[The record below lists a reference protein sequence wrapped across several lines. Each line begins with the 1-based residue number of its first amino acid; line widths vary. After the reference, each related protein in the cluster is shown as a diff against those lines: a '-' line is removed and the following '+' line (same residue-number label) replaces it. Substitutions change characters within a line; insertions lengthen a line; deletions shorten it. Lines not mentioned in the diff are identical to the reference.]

1 MICTLIE
8 SFQNCGDTKD
18 VLEAFINIEFYVHS
32 WINVVLARIYMK
44 KIAVNVT
51 SAIDDWSFSSRE
63 KQSYLIM
70 TGYARISRMIA
81 VTQLIIG
88 FIAISVYLIAIVLN
102 KQQVM
107 FSL

>member
-1 MICTLIE
+1 
-8 SFQNCGDTKD
+8 
-18 VLEAFINIEFYVHS
+18 
-32 WINVVLARIYMK
+32 MK

-70 TGYARISRMIA
+70 MGYARISRMIA